1 MMRARYPLALA
12 AALWVAAFGMDR
24 GRDWIAATDL
34 PSLTL
39 ATSTEV
45 VDRSGILLRAYTVA
59 DGRWRMAVTPD
70 AVDPRYIAMLVAYE
84 DKRFWQHGGV
94 DLRALGRAVAQAVW
108 NGRVVSGG
116 STLAMQVARLLEESG
131 TGAVAGKLRQMRVA
145 LALEQRLTKAQILQL
160 YLHLAPFGG
169 NLEGVRAA
177 SLAYFGKEPRR
188 LTPAEAALL
197 VAIPQSPEGRRPDRH
212 PGRAV
217 AARDRVLE
225 RALRD
230 GMLTAEE
237 ARETRGEQVPQARL
251 PVPMLAPH
259 LADRAVRAA
268 PSRPRHVLTLDAGVQ
283 RGLEGLAR
291 QAVADRGAQMQ
302 IAILVADHQSGEI
315 LASVGSAG
323 FVADQRQGFV
333 DMTMALRSPG
343 STLKPLVYG
352 LAFDEGLAHPETLI
366 DDKPVSFGTYA
377 PQNFDKIYRGTLRVR
392 DALQQSLNIPVVLL
406 TDALGPAKV
415 IAAMRRAGMAPALK
429 GDEPGLA
436 ISLGGLG
443 VTLTDMV
450 QLYAAIARGGVA
462 LPLRFTGD
470 GAEGQR
476 LMSAVAAWQVADIL
490 SGLPPPAGAPENRL
504 AYKTGTSYGYR
515 DAWAIGFDG
524 RYVAGV
530 WMGRADG
537 TPVPGAFGGDLAAP
551 ILFQVMGRVSRSLT
565 PLPPPPPATLLVS
578 NAQLPQ
584 PLRRFRSREAAFQV
598 AADAPVLTFP
608 PDGAEVER
616 LEGQLLVKLRG
627 GTAPFTL
634 MADGVPVQTGLRQRE
649 TVLPMAGLGFVTLSV
664 VDAEGRSNRVRF
676 WLR

>member
-1 MMRARYPLALA
+1 
-12 AALWVAAFGMDR
+12 
-24 GRDWIAATDL
+24 
-34 PSLTL
+34 
-39 ATSTEV
+39 
-45 VDRSGILLRAYTVA
+45 
-59 DGRWRMAVTPD
+59 
-70 AVDPRYIAMLVAYE
+70 
-84 DKRFWQHGGV
+84 
-94 DLRALGRAVAQAVW
+94 
-108 NGRVVSGG
+108 
-116 STLAMQVARLLEESG
+116 
-131 TGAVAGKLRQMRVA
+131 
-145 LALEQRLTKAQILQL
+145 
-160 YLHLAPFGG
+160 
-169 NLEGVRAA
+169 
-177 SLAYFGKEPRR
+177 
-188 LTPAEAALL
+188 
-197 VAIPQSPEGRRPDRH
+197 
-212 PGRAV
+212 
-217 AARDRVLE
+217 
-225 RALRD
+225 
-230 GMLTAEE
+230 
-237 ARETRGEQVPQARL
+237 
-251 PVPMLAPH
+251 MLAPH

-584 PLRRFRSREAAFQV
+584 PLRRFRSREAAFEV

-634 MADGVPVQTGLRQRE
+634 LADGVPVQTGLRQRE